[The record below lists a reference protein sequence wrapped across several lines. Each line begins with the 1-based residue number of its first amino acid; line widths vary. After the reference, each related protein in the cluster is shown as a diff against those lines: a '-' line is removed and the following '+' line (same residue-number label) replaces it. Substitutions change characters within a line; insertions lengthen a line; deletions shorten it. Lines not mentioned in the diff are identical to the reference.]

1 LAVNP
6 DRFGKP
12 VRVSFVDG
20 CSGNHE
26 QLFQDNGIHATEHYH
41 QWIAERLYNE
51 LNKDIETAAKPG
63 TNTNRQDQTKK
74 NTSQ

>member
-1 LAVNP
+1 VINP
-6 DRFGKP
+6 DRFWKP
-12 VRVSFVDG
+12 VRVSFIDK